1 LKHHRHSFHNLC
13 ATTFESREAL
23 LEKHPQTEGY
33 IRDLEAGTIRGDED
47 EHGMSGGVEED
58 GGSDDDDGDVE
69 GVEEEEQYLPPITH
83 EKEQGNIKVLYN
95 VDATK
100 LRKLKYI
107 KTRRWHRI
115 IFNFPHVGG
124 KSTDVNRQVRY
135 NQGQSIYRFPVY

>member
-1 LKHHRHSFHNLC
+1 LC

-33 IRDLEAGTIRGDED
+33 IRDLEAGTIGSNED
-47 EHGMSGGVEED
+47 EQGASGAEEED
-58 GGSDDDDGDVE
+58 GGSDDDEGDLE

-83 EKEQGNIKVLYN
+83 DKEQGNIKVLYN

-100 LRKLKYI
+100 LGKLKYI

-124 KSTDVNRQVRY
+124 KSTDVNRQVRH
-135 NQGQSIYRFPVY
+135 NQGQSICRFLIY